1 MIHETFVLGD
11 FHRNVRRDIWVD
23 VDRSL
28 RDFGQATVPFVVT
41 ADLVDIFASA
51 VPDLAVKTQNNVF
64 DLLGKIRKQFHIGRQ
79 GSFCVI
85 LGNYETKN
93 QFWIELYLSRTN
105 TAVSYGTNTT

>member
-1 MIHETFVLGD
+1 MIHEAFVLRD
-11 FHRNVRRDIWVD
+11 FHRNVRCHIWVD

-51 VPDLAVKTQNNVF
+51 VPDTAIETQDNVF
-64 DLLGKIRKQFHIGRQ
+64 EFVGKIRKQFHIGRQ

-85 LGNYETKN
+85 LGKYETKN

>member
-1 MIHETFVLGD
+1 MIHEAFVLRD
-11 FHRNVRRDIWVD
+11 FHRNVRCYIWVSG
-23 VDRSL
+23 DRPL
-28 RDFGQATVPFVVT
+28 RDFGQTSVPLIVT
-41 ADLVDIFASA
+41 MNFIDIFASA

-64 DLLGKIRKQFHIGRQ
+64 DLLGEIRKQFHIGRQ

-85 LGNYETKN
+85 LGKYETKN